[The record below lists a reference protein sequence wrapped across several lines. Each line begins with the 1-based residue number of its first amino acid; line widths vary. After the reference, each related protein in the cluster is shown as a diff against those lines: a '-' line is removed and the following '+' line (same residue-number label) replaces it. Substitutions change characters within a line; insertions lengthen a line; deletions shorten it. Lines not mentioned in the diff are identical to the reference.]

1 MPDSPDSGSAGGS
14 TQTRTFTDGHGIDIS
29 FDVHPAKGAARAAVQ
44 LLHGVGEHAGRYT
57 ALIAALTAAG
67 FTVYADDHR
76 GHGRTGMRQ
85 HGGDPRRLGRLGP
98 GGMPAA
104 LAACGQFTELIRD
117 ENPELPLVLLGH
129 SWGSF
134 LAQMLLDRHPSAYD
148 AVVLSGSAL
157 RWPGSLN
164 SGDLNAPYKTD
175 GANGFEWLSTDT
187 AVVQAYLD
195 DPLVTTT
202 PLAKLF
208 GPLDTLRLV
217 GKPRRNLGV
226 DVPMLLMV
234 GGDDTVGGPRSVH
247 RLADAYRTRSGLT
260 DVTTLV
266 YPGARHEIFNE
277 TVQADVRADLLAW
290 LDAHLPARD

>member
-1 MPDSPDSGSAGGS
+1 MPDTPAPGTPAAAG
-14 TQTRTFTDGHGIDIS
+14 RTFVDAHGIDIS
-29 FDVHPAKGAARAAVQ
+29 FDVHPAAGVPRAAVQ

-98 GGMPAA
+98 GGMLAA

-117 ENPELPLVLLGH
+117 ENPALPLVLLGH

-134 LAQMLLDRHPSAYD
+134 LAQMLLDRHPDAYD
-148 AVVLSGSAL
+148 AVILSGSAL

-164 SGDLNAPYKTD
+164 SGDLNAPYKSD

-202 PLAKLF
+202 PLPKLF

-217 GKPRRNLGV
+217 GKPRRDLGV

-247 RLADAYRTRSGLT
+247 RLADAYRSRSGLT

-277 TVQADVRADLLAW
+277 TVQAEVRADLLAW
-290 LDAHLPARD
+290 LDARIPARD